1 MNSIRKIGVLT
12 SGGDCSGLNVA
23 ISGIVKAA
31 TMKGWVVYGIHNG
44 TEGLTERP
52 LSYEIL
58 TMQNFSDTPWAKT
71 AGSYL
76 GSLNKGVKQEQL
88 SAVAERFGE
97 GVRELGLDAVV
108 VLGGDGSMNVL
119 QRYCTQAGIKMIG
132 IPKTID
138 NDTPLTDS
146 SIGFE
151 TACQVCMDAIDS
163 IGTTA
168 RSHHRAMI
176 VEVMGRDAGHLAL
189 RSAIAASADIC
200 LIPEIPYTLDGIIK
214 KLDEIKQTGR
224 THALIVASE
233 GIKTEKGETLSGAQ
247 NMIGEKVLGGI
258 GDYLAKLLNEYY
270 QGFQVR
276 CTRLGHIQRSGS
288 PVFGDRI
295 LAFLFAT
302 KAVELLDKGQTN
314 VMIGLKDGEITSF
327 ALEDVVKTGTTFVD
341 VDSAYVKAAKLL
353 GMYIGEI

>member
-1 MNSIRKIGVLT
+1 MNDIRKIGVLT

-23 ISGIVKAA
+23 ISGVVKAA
-31 TMKGWVVYGIHNG
+31 TRKGWTVYGIHNG

-58 TMQNFSDTPWAKT
+58 TTQNFSNTPWAKT

-76 GSLNKGVKQEQL
+76 GSLNKGIKPDQMA
-88 SAVAERFGE
+88 AVAERFGE

-119 QRYCTQAGIKMIG
+119 QNYCSKVGIKMIG

-138 NDTPLTDS
+138 NDTPLTDC

-163 IGTTA
+163 VCTTA
-168 RSHHRAMI
+168 RSHQRAMI

-200 LIPEIPYTLDGIIK
+200 LIPEINYTLDGIIN
-214 KLDEIKQTGR
+214 KLNEIKKSGR
-224 THALIVASE
+224 QYAVIVVSE
-233 GIKTEKGETLSGAQ
+233 GVKTEKGETLSAAK
-247 NMIGEKVLGGI
+247 NMVGEKVLGGI
-258 GDYLAKLLNEYY
+258 GDYLVGLLNEHCKD
-270 QGFQVR
+270 FQVR
-276 CTRLGHIQRSGS
+276 CTRLGHIQRSGY
-288 PVFGDRI
+288 PVYADRMI
-295 LAFLFAT
+295 ASLFAA
-302 KAVELLDKGQTN
+302 KAIDLLDQGQTN
-314 VMIGLKDGEITSF
+314 VMVGLQNGKLTAFDLKD
-327 ALEDVVKTGTTFVD
+327 VVQTGTTFVD
-341 VDSAYVKAAKLL
+341 INSAYVKTAKEL

>member
-12 SGGDCSGLNVA
+12 SGGDCSGLNVV

-31 TMKGWVVYGIHNG
+31 TLKGWTVYGIHNG

-58 TMQNFSDTPWAKT
+58 TVQNFSDTPWAKT

-76 GSLNKGVKQEQL
+76 GSLNKGVKSDQMDV
-88 SAVAERFGE
+88 VANRFGE
-97 GVRELGLDAVV
+97 GVRELGLDAII
-108 VLGGDGSMNVL
+108 VLGGDGSMSVL
-119 QRYCTQAGIKMIG
+119 QRYCSKVGIKMIG

-163 IGTTA
+163 VATTA

-200 LIPEIPYTLDGIIK
+200 LIPEIPYSLDGIIR

-224 THALIVASE
+224 THAVIVVSE
-233 GIKTEKGETLSGAQ
+233 GVKTEKGETLSAAR

-258 GDYLAKLLNEYY
+258 GDYLAGLLTECYK
-270 QGFQVR
+270 GFQVR
-276 CTRLGHIQRSGS
+276 CTRLGHIQRSGY
-288 PVFGDRI
+288 PVYGDRI
-295 LAFLFAT
+295 LASLFAA
-302 KAVELLDKGQTN
+302 KAVELLDEGQTN
-314 VMIGLKDGEITSF
+314 VMVGVQQGKITSF
-327 ALEDVVKTGTTFVD
+327 ALENVVKTGTTFVD
-341 VDSAYVKAAKLL
+341 VKSSYVQAARAL
-353 GMYIGEI
+353 GMYIGDL